1 MLAAFFIPVHYAA
14 ALAPLFHITLHEPEI
29 PNNTG
34 NIGRTCVATGC
45 ALHLIHPLGF
55 DTSIK
60 ALRRAG
66 LDYWPRLN
74 PTEHE
79 SLAAYLTIARP
90 PRLWAFSTKATRTV
104 HDVELRAG
112 DHLLFGKETRGLPD
126 AILARFE
133 GRVIGLPM
141 LAGERS
147 LNLATA
153 VCAAIYLGIDQLL
166 RSGDLS
172 LEAGRLPG
180 RSNLSPDTDRSGR

>member
-1 MLAAFFIPVHYAA
+1 MP
-14 ALAPLFHITLHEPEI
+14 PLFHIALHEPEI

-45 ALHLIHPLGF
+45 ALHLIRPLGF

-74 PTEHE
+74 PAEHD
-79 SLAAYLTIARP
+79 SLDAYLVVNRP
-90 PRLWAFSTKATRTV
+90 PRLWAFSTKAARTV

-126 AILARFE
+126 EVLARFDD
-133 GRVIGLPM
+133 RVIGLPM

-166 RSGDLS
+166 RRGDLA
-172 LEAGRLPG
+172 LDAGRLPG
-180 RSNLSPDTDRSGR
+180 TTTGSPDTDRSTR